1 MLWVM
6 DPLSA
11 FETHYSDTQSWWNN
25 KKQHWL
31 KSDHKDQVE
40 FNIRIEHKSL
50 NIKNIAIHICDYA
63 YLLL

>member
-6 DPLSA
+6 DSLSA
-11 FETHYSDTQSWWNN
+11 FEILLWHKADEI

-40 FNIRIEHKSL
+40 FNIKIEHKSQ
-50 NIKNIAIHICDYA
+50 NIKNIAIHICEYA